1 MNKTKIWIKRGTVFG
16 LGAALLLASGLS
28 AMAGTSGYETYKS
41 ALKHTISAES
51 LTNQGTIVVTD
62 NGKQIFRADL
72 EAKRN
77 KETNGMSASAKFTV
91 TGASESQTMQAFKQ
105 GEKAI
110 LHEGDSDTYRVMN
123 LGENKREAGS
133 GEFAPPQHAE
143 QFIEALMGNVK
154 DLATVEELPSGVKQA
169 SLHLSG
175 SQIPAVVQAAG
186 SLAASHLTAGPKFHG
201 QMGAEGR
208 MAGND
213 SETAQKDG
221 LAHPSM
227 PKVDF
232 PELTDNVKVEDIQF
246 DAEISPEQYIKHQ
259 QGKITISGTDKAGDK
274 HELVISIDCDLS
286 GFGQTTPD
294 TVDLTGKQVETIERN
309 GHTPPWHR

>member
-1 MNKTKIWIKRGTVFG
+1 MKKTKTWIKRGTVFG

-28 AMAGTSGYETYKS
+28 AMAGTSGYETYKT
-41 ALKHTISAES
+41 ALKHTFSAES
-51 LTNQGTIVVTD
+51 LTHQGTIVVTD
-62 NGKQIFRADL
+62 NGKQILRAEM

-77 KETNGMSASAKFTV
+77 KETNGMSAKVTV
-91 TGASESQTMQAFKQ
+91 TGASESQTLQVFKQ
-105 GEKAI
+105 DEKVI

-123 LGENKREAGS
+123 LGDKEQQAGS
-133 GEFAPPQHAE
+133 EEFAPPQHAE
-143 QFIEALMGNVK
+143 QFIDALLGNVK
-154 DLATVEELPSGVKQA
+154 DLATVEELPSGEKQA

-186 SLAASHLTAGPKFHG
+186 SLAASHLTAGPAFHG
-201 QMGAEGR
+201 QMGAEGW
-208 MAGND
+208 MADNSG
-213 SETAQKDG
+213 ETAQKDG

-232 PELTDNVKVEDIQF
+232 PELTDNVKVEDIRF
-246 DAEISPEQYIKHQ
+246 DAEISPEQYLERQ
-259 QGKITISGTDKAGDK
+259 QGKITISGTDKAGNK

-286 GFGQTTPD
+286 GYGQTTPD
-294 TVDLTGKQVETIERN
+294 TVDLTGKQVETIKRD

>member
-1 MNKTKIWIKRGTVFG
+1 MKKTKTWIKRGTVFG

-51 LTNQGTIVVTD
+51 LTHQGTIVVTD
-62 NGKQIFRADL
+62 NGKQILRADL

-77 KETNGMSASAKFTV
+77 KETNGMSAKVTV
-91 TGASESQTMQAFKQ
+91 TGASESQTFQVFKQ
-105 GEKAI
+105 DEKVI

-123 LGENKREAGS
+123 LGDKERQAGS
-133 GEFAPPQHAE
+133 EEFAPPQHAE
-143 QFIEALMGNVK
+143 QFIDALLGNIK

-186 SLAASHLTAGPKFHG
+186 SLAASHLAAGPMFHG
-201 QMGAEGR
+201 QM
-208 MAGND
+208 AGNNG
-213 SETAQKDG
+213 ETAQKDG
-221 LAHPSM
+221 LAHPSI

-232 PELTDNVKVEDIQF
+232 PELTGDVKVEDIQF
-246 DAEISPEQYIKHQ
+246 DAEINPEQYLDHQ
-259 QGKITISGTDKAGDK
+259 QGKITINGTDKAGGK

-294 TVDLTGKQVETIERN
+294 TVDLTGKQVETIERD